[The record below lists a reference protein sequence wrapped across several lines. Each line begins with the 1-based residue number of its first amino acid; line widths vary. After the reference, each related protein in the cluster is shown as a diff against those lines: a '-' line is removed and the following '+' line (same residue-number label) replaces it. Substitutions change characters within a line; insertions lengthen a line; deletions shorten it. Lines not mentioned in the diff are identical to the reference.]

1 MRLIEFQKLS
11 EEDPA
16 KKEVGER
23 FLAGEKM
30 IVQKVNA
37 GEGDMVTMFVVT
49 AVKKKG
55 DKVVSYEFAPEYIK
69 IEK

>member
-1 MRLIEFQKLS
+1 MRLIEFQKIS
-11 EEDPA
+11 EDDPA

-23 FLAGEKM
+23 FLAGEEMK
-30 IVQKVNA
+30 IQKINA
-37 GEGDMVTMFVVT
+37 VEGDTVTIFVVT